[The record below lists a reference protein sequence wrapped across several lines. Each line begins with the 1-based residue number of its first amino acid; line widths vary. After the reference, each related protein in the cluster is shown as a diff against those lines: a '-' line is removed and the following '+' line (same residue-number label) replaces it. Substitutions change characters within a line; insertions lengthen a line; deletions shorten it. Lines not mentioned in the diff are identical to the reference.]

1 MESNSENIEK
11 NPSKNKTEEEQ
22 IKTKDDS
29 SKNLQVN
36 IIQTKNI
43 INTKQMD
50 EINKEII
57 IHSNTQLNNQKKISP
72 QKNRYPYCIVWT
84 PIPFLTYLIPSIGHA
99 GIADSEGVIHDF
111 AATFYVNID
120 DFSFGK
126 PTKYFQLELNDKE
139 RYDYDKALQ
148 KGDLKYNKE
157 IHNLFCNN
165 CHSHV
170 AYVLNQVK
178 YKGKNNYNMV
188 DIWWLFIWKGKY
200 VSFLAFIKTYIGF
213 FIFVLIVGL
222 ALR

>member
-1 MESNSENIEK
+1 MESNSENTEK
-11 NPSKNKTEEEQ
+11 NPSNSKTEEEQ

-29 SKNLQVN
+29 SRNLQVN

-43 INTKQMD
+43 INTKQIE

-57 IHSNTQLNNQKKISP
+57 IHSNTHLNNQKKISP

-139 RYDYDKALQ
+139 RYDYDKAIQ

-157 IHNLFCNN
+157 IHNLFWNN

-188 DIWWLFIWKGKY
+188 DVWWLFIWKGKY
-200 VSFLAFIKTYIGF
+200 VSFLAFIKTYLGF